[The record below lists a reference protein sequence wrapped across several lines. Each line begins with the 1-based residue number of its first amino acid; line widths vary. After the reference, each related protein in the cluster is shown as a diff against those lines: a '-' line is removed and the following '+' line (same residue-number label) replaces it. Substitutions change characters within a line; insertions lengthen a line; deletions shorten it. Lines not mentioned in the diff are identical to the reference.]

1 MFSIL
6 FCQTKLKS
14 VDHLFKMFTF
24 FCFFVSSSNIVTEY
38 EGHALSLLKECELQG
53 FDGYVAFFIYIY
65 HRACY

>member
-53 FDGYVAFFIYIY
+53 FDG
-65 HRACY
+65 